1 MKLTEKTQ
9 LTRSG
14 KLVRLISK
22 WDTEGK
28 GLSRDQLRELAAKLV
43 LDNPG
48 LLIGS
53 LEQIESEII
62 RNHLVAYDTHSGLYF
77 VCVRMPVSPYP
88 EDFKS
93 PSRLTYEE
101 LLARYTFEEQLFNRK
116 LRPKYC
122 EARGFQKWAELS
134 LNDFEKW
141 KLENGIIFTPG
152 TVEKTPKVK
161 PEKKPKKKNVKN
173 TSKEIIP
180 KYYNL
185 GVDNTLPK
193 LNIPKG
199 FNAGR

>member
-1 MKLTEKTQ
+1 MKLTEKTK
-9 LTRSG
+9 LTHLG
-14 KLVRLISK
+14 KLVPMVSK

-28 GLSRDQLRELAAKLV
+28 GLSREQLRELAVKLV

-53 LEQIESEII
+53 LDQIEGEII

-77 VCVRMPVSPYP
+77 VCVRLPVSPYP
-88 EDFKS
+88 DDFKS
-93 PSRLTYEE
+93 PSRLSLEE
-101 LLARYTFEEQLFNRK
+101 LQARYSFEEQLFDRK

-141 KLENGIIFTPG
+141 KLENGIVFTPG

-199 FNAGR
+199 FNAGG